1 MSDVSRETAALADY
15 AAMLR
20 KWNPAINLVSPTTLD
35 EIETRHIADS
45 RALAE
50 VASAATGNW
59 VDLGS
64 GGGFPGMVM
73 AICRPDL
80 SVALIESDRRKASF
94 LRSVIRELG
103 LTNATVI
110 ADRIESVDPLNAAS
124 VSARALASLPQLM
137 AYVQRHLDPNGKA
150 WLMKGRNWQAEVAA
164 ARHSWSFDLTAHPS
178 STDSEAA
185 ILEISV
191 INHV

>member
-45 RALAE
+45 RALADL
-50 VASAATGNW
+50 ASAARGNW

-64 GGGFPGMVM
+64 GGGFPGMVV

-80 SVALIESDRRKASF
+80 HVTLVESDRRKASF
-94 LRSVIRELG
+94 LRSVIRETALK
-103 LTNATVI
+103 NATVI
-110 ADRIESVDPLNAAS
+110 AERIESVDPLNAAS

-137 AYVQRHLDPNGKA
+137 AYVQRHLHPDGKA
-150 WLMKGRNWQAEVAA
+150 WLMKGRNWQAEVAQ
-164 ARHSWSFDLTAHPS
+164 AREIWSFDLIAHPS

-185 ILEISV
+185 ILEISG

>member
-1 MSDVSRETAALADY
+1 MSDVSRETAALAEY

-35 EIETRHIADS
+35 EIEFRHIADS
-45 RALAE
+45 HAL
-50 VASAATGNW
+50 VDIASAATGNW

-64 GGGFPGMVM
+64 GGGFPGMVV

-80 SVALIESDRRKASF
+80 QVILVESDRRKASF
-94 LRSVIRELG
+94 LRSVIRETG
-103 LTNATVI
+103 LKNAAVI

-124 VSARALASLPQLM
+124 ISARALASLPQLM
-137 AYVQRHLDPNGKA
+137 AYVHRHLHPDGKA
-150 WLMKGRNWQAEVAA
+150 WLMKGRNWQAEVAE
-164 ARHSWSFDLTAHPS
+164 ARETWSFDLVAHPS

-185 ILEISV
+185 ILEISG

>member
-1 MSDVSRETAALADY
+1 
-15 AAMLR
+15 MLR
-20 KWNPAINLVSPTTLD
+20 KWNPTINLVSPTTLD

-45 RALAE
+45 RTL
-50 VASAATGNW
+50 VNLGSAGVGHW

-64 GGGFPGMVM
+64 GGGFPGMVV

-80 SVALIESDRRKASF
+80 QVTLIESDRRKASF
-94 LRSVIRELG
+94 LRSVIRETG
-103 LTNATVI
+103 LKNATVI

-137 AYVQRHLDPNGKA
+137 AYVQRHLDPNGRA
-150 WLMKGRNWQAEVAA
+150 WLMKGRNWQAEVTA
-164 ARHSWSFDLTAHPS
+164 ARQSWSFDLIAHPS

-185 ILEISV
+185 ILEISG
-191 INHV
+191 ISHV

>member
-45 RALAE
+45 RALADL
-50 VASAATGNW
+50 ASAARGNW

-64 GGGFPGMVM
+64 GGGFPGMVV

-80 SVALIESDRRKASF
+80 HVTLVESDRRKASF
-94 LRSVIRELG
+94 LRSVIRETALK
-103 LTNATVI
+103 NATVI
-110 ADRIESVDPLNAAS
+110 AERIESVDQLNAAS

-137 AYVQRHLDPNGKA
+137 AYVQRHLHPDGKA
-150 WLMKGRNWQAEVAA
+150 WLMKGRNWQAEVAQ
-164 ARHSWSFDLTAHPS
+164 AREIWSFDLIAHPS

-185 ILEISV
+185 ILEISG

>member
-1 MSDVSRETAALADY
+1 MSDVSRETAALTDY

-45 RALAE
+45 RALADI
-50 VASAATGNW
+50 ASAATGNW

-64 GGGFPGMVM
+64 GGGFPGLVV

-80 SVALIESDRRKASF
+80 HVTLVESDRRKASF
-94 LRSVIRELG
+94 LRSVIREIG
-103 LTNATVI
+103 LKNATVI
-110 ADRIESVDPLNAAS
+110 ADRIESVDPLNAS
-124 VSARALASLPQLM
+124 NVSARALASLPQLM
-137 AYVQRHLDPNGKA
+137 PYVQRHLHPDGKA

-164 ARHSWSFDLTAHPS
+164 GREIWSFDLIAHPS
-178 STDSEAA
+178 STNSEAA
-185 ILEISV
+185 ILEISG